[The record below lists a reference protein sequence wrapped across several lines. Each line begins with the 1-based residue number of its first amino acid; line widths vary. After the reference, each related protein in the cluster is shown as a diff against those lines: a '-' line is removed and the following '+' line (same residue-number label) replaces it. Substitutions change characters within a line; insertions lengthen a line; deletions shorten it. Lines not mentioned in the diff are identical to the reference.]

1 MANPIMSM
9 LHSQNNHRSSSSGN
23 MLIEFAKFKKQM
35 QGKDAKAMVDELRA
49 SGKMTEQQYQQLI
62 STAQTLKDV
71 LK

>member
-1 MANPIMSM
+1 MPNPIMSM
-9 LHSQNNHRSSSSGN
+9 LHSQNNQQPSSSGN

-35 QGKDAKAMVDELRA
+35 QGKDAKAMVDGLRA
-49 SGKMTEQQYQQLI
+49 SGKMSEQQYQQLI

>member
-1 MANPIMSM
+1 MPNPIMSM
-9 LHSQNNHRSSSSGN
+9 LHSQNKQSSSSGN
-23 MLIEFAKFKKQM
+23 MLLEFAKFKKQM
-35 QGKDAKAMVDELRA
+35 RGKDAKAMVDELRA